1 MKFGYSTNRICQK
14 ALDYYS
20 KGNCKK
26 LLNDYNGAI
35 SDFTK
40 AIQYN
45 PNFAEAYYRRGNT
58 RVLLN
63 DNEGALSDY
72 DKAIELNPE
81 LAKTLNNRG
90 LTN

>member
-1 MKFGYSTNRICQK
+1 MKFGYRTNRICQK

-26 LLNDYNGAI
+26 LLNDYQGAI

-40 AIQYN
+40 AIKYN
-45 PNFAEAYYRRGNT
+45 PNFAEAYYRRGST
-58 RVLLN
+58 KILLN

-72 DKAIELNPE
+72 DKAVELNPE
-81 LAKTLNNRG
+81 LAKALNHKESI
-90 LTN
+90 

>member
-1 MKFGYSTNRICQK
+1 MKFGYRTNRICQK

-26 LLNDYNGAI
+26 LLNDYQGAI

-40 AIQYN
+40 AIKYN

-58 RVLLN
+58 KTLLN

-72 DKAIELNPE
+72 YKAFEINPE
-81 LAKTLNNRG
+81 LAKALNNKE
-90 LTN
+90 LT

>member
-1 MKFGYSTNRICQK
+1 MKFGCRTNRICQK

-26 LLNDYNGAI
+26 LLNDYQGAL

-40 AIQYN
+40 AIKYN

-58 RVLLN
+58 KILLN
-63 DNEGALSDY
+63 DNEGALFDY
-72 DKAIELNPE
+72 DKALELNPE
-81 LAKTLNNRG
+81 LAKALNHKQ
-90 LTN
+90 LI

>member
-45 PNFAEAYYRRGNT
+45 PNFA
-58 RVLLN
+58 VLLN